1 MIPIGSCGLQPDT
14 DNVLRPI
21 CFVHEALGHEPTSTF
36 GAIKAN
42 ITDYEYSS
50 TTAVPYH
57 THHCCTAPYI
67 HTRYIYIYTHL
78 FSYQHQSR
86 AAYCTGLACEAH
98 LSNAGT
104 HVQFSYGR
112 RTTAAVST
120 AQRRCKRSGT
130 SSSSPRGPFARASQR
145 SKDELLSTCNAATS
159 VALLLRGAILS
170 RTYGR
175 HKNLYI

>member
-1 MIPIGSCGLQPDT
+1 MSQLQHSAQ
-14 DNVLRPI
+14 LK
-21 CFVHEALGHEPTSTF
+21 PTSLT
-36 GAIKAN
+36 
-42 ITDYEYSS
+42 TS
-50 TTAVPYH
+50 TAVRLPYLTILITAVRPH
-57 THHCCTAPYI
+57 T
-67 HTRYIYIYTHL
+67 YIYIYTHL